1 MYILFKVN
9 DIVMKVAN
17 SILKI
22 LFWERM
28 CKVLKHFCVMGQVTK
43 AYHPQKKGF

>member
-22 LFWERM
+22 LFWE
-28 CKVLKHFCVMGQVTK
+28 
-43 AYHPQKKGF
+43 